1 MVQFNLIY
9 YRSILNWTVTREL
22 NGSKTTIILIWMNS
36 KKLKLNAKLLLK
48 FNMTQLAQ
56 QNEFLFTITILW

>member
-9 YRSILNWTVTREL
+9 YRLILNWTVTREL